1 MEYIMR
7 ASFVEIYGLMLAYP
21 ISLLTKFYFDIF
33 KAHITQHP
41 YTLGA
46 NGFGVLF

>member
-1 MEYIMR
+1 MEYILR

-21 ISLLTKFYFDIF
+21 MSLLTKFYFDI
-33 KAHITQHP
+33 
-41 YTLGA
+41 A